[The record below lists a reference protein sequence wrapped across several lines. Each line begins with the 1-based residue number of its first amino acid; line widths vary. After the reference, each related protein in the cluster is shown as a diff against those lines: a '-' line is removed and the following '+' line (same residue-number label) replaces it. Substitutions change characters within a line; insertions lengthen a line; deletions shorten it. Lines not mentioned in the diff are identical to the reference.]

1 MTYYDESGKVISEDK
16 IDLVHGWLE
25 DKEIKHHD
33 MIPAK
38 IHVVEKQITK
48 DFKLTMTVTDEP
60 EKPAYDEVI
69 SRIYH
74 YTGQTK
80 EEKTDEVLSAMQ
92 VSVSQLKTEAEAIP
106 TTMQNKIDESLTPI
120 QEAIAEVYE
129 MVIPTEGT
137 K

>member
-1 MTYYDESGKVISEDK
+1 
-16 IDLVHGWLE
+16 
-25 DKEIKHHD
+25 
-33 MIPAK
+33 
-38 IHVVEKQITK
+38 
-48 DFKLTMTVTDEP
+48 
-60 EKPAYDEVI
+60 
-69 SRIYH
+69 
-74 YTGQTK
+74 
-80 EEKTDEVLSAMQ
+80 MQ

>member
-33 MIPAK
+33 TIPAK
-38 IHVVEKQITK
+38 THVVEKQITK

-106 TTMQNKIDESLTPI
+106 TTMQSKIDESLTPI